1 MGDFDAK
8 LRPHLESLL
17 DPGEALEGICACS
30 QQKSLF
36 KGGAVAIGVTR
47 ERLIVQS
54 LNRRGDPDGDSLSL
68 APGDIASAEADGA
81 GGGWPE
87 IGPAILDHAAM
98 KLRLRLADGEKLNLM
113 LMRGEGSLG
122 LGKLGGGESQRR
134 GVEALAAWFERAAAT
149 R

>member
-1 MGDFDAK
+1 VGDFDAK

-17 DPGEALEGICACS
+17 DPGEALLGICACS

-47 ERLIVQS
+47 DRLIVQPLS
-54 LNRRGDPDGDSLSL
+54 RRGEPAGDALSL
-68 APGDIASAEADGA
+68 APGDIASADAEGA

-87 IGPAILDHAAM
+87 IGPAILDHAALR
-98 KLRLRLADGEKLNLM
+98 LRLRLADGEKLNLM
-113 LMRGEGSLG
+113 LMRGEGALG

-134 GVEALAAWFERAAAT
+134 GVEALAAWFEGAAPT
-149 R
+149 P